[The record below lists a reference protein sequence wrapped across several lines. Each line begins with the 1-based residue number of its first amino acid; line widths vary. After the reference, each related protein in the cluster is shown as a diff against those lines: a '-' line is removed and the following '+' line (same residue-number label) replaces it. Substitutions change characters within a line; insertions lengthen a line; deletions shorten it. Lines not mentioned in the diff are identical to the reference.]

1 MPDKFTALAGLVA
14 GLLPFSGGQDVD
26 AGRSGTWLSG
36 DVVTVRMDSDGP
48 ADMSSLRLI
57 LPTGKLYEDVGS
69 CGSSHLFEH
78 LVGRS
83 IALRDAELAKFG
95 YRVDGFTGPG
105 RIVIS
110 IDVGGGLEGVRAAA
124 MALSEAVARPLATQ
138 ADVAAERR
146 AIASEGIVSAAAG
159 PMAALASFV
168 PIERREVLL
177 GHCGAKAGQA
187 GLPKLPPFAGAPQL
201 FVWSKVPEAALRTA
215 MIPIRIPGAARKDAS
230 LGWTGTRA
238 EDAAARNDLAAAS
251 AITLFATSA
260 HRVTPEIYRGYLLL
274 LAYAADG
281 HRGMRVAVTSLDENS
296 LLGSLETP
304 EAAPLASRILESAR
318 ALADGRA
325 DPRRVARADTSV
337 RDGLCRRVAAARQM
351 PPPLIARRM
360 ALAPS
365 ARLEDELARMQCSG
379 SQSPGDAEQVAKA
392 GATHFLNY
400 ALLRGG
406 LSAAAPT
413 SPSPPYV
420 VRTVRLCLSADA
432 GMAAAAIG
440 PAALIVQRQLGYALR
455 FNYGSVRRLTVAP
468 QPEAGRACLGLT
480 FEGETLAPALTD
492 AAVEQW
498 VRGTGRKD
506 FSTQFCF
513 DVRSGAGGD
522 RPTQLEKFAQMTS
535 SECIDAIK
543 RINPERMLVA
553 MKLEK

>member
-1 MPDKFTALAGLVA
+1 MPDKFTALAGFVA
-14 GLLPFSGGQDVD
+14 GLLPFACGQDAD

-36 DVVTVRMDSDGP
+36 DVVTERLDSDGP
-48 ADMSSLRLI
+48 ADISSLRLI
-57 LPTGKLYEDVGS
+57 IPTGKLHEDAGS
-69 CGSSHLFEH
+69 CGNSHLFEH

-83 IALRDAELAKFG
+83 VVLRDATLAKFG

-110 IDVGGGLEGVRAAA
+110 IDVGGGLEGIRAAT
-124 MALSEAVARPLATQ
+124 MALSDAVAHPLAAP

-146 AIASEGIVSAAAG
+146 AIASEGIASAAAG

-168 PIERREVLL
+168 PTELREVLL
-177 GHCGAKAGQA
+177 GHCGTKAGQA

-201 FVWSKVPEAALRTA
+201 FVWSKFPESSLRSAIT
-215 MIPIRIPGAARKDAS
+215 PIRIPGADQRGAP

-238 EDAAARNDLAAAS
+238 EDASARSDLATAG
-251 AITLFATSA
+251 AITLFATSE

-304 EAAPLASRILESAR
+304 EVAPLVSRILESAR
-318 ALADGRA
+318 ALADGSA
-325 DPRRVARADTSV
+325 DPRRVARIDTGV
-337 RDGLCRRVAAARQM
+337 REGLCRRVAAARRM
-351 PPPLIARRM
+351 PPPLIARRV

-365 ARLEDELARMQCSG
+365 ARLEDQLAKMQCSG
-379 SQSPGDAEQVAKA
+379 SQSPGDAEQAAKA
-392 GATHFLNY
+392 GATHFLKY
-400 ALLRGG
+400 ALLRGD
-406 LSAAAPT
+406 LSAAPPNG
-413 SPSPPYV
+413 PSPPYV
-420 VRTVRLCLSADA
+420 VRTVRLCASADA
-432 GMAAAAIG
+432 GAAASAIG

-455 FNYGSVRRLTVAP
+455 FNYGSVRRLTVVP
-468 QPEAGRACLGLT
+468 QPGAGRVCLGLT
-480 FEGETLAPALTD
+480 LEGETLAPARTD
-492 AAVEQW
+492 AAVAQW
-498 VRGTGRKD
+498 ARGSGGKD

-522 RPTQLEKFAQMTS
+522 RPAQLEKFAQMPS
-535 SECIDAIK
+535 SECISAVK
-543 RINPERMLVA
+543 RMNPEHMLAA